1 MPILRAR
8 LAAESLPSNW
18 PNEIQRHHPAAAGP
32 CGYRNGGK
40 KRQRQTCL
48 SAPPSASYFTFTL
61 YSGYDLV
68 SKSILR
74 GEKGCQAGLKPCQQ
88 TYRGQGFGQ
97 PVGEGT
103 LSLRPGVGTRWDW
116 EIPGDL
122 TGTSNEQVEVQNP
135 SGEVTCSLK
144 VTLVF
149 NQTRLFNLLRLSI
162 SVKYC
167 PKIEP

>member
-32 CGYRNGGK
+32 CGDRNGGEK
-40 KRQRQTCL
+40 DKDKTCL
-48 SAPPSASYFTFTL
+48 STPLSASYFTFTL

-74 GEKGCQAGLKPCQQ
+74 GEKGCQASLKPCQQ

-97 PVGEGT
+97 PVGEGA
-103 LSLRPGVGTRWDW
+103 LSVRPGVGTRWDW